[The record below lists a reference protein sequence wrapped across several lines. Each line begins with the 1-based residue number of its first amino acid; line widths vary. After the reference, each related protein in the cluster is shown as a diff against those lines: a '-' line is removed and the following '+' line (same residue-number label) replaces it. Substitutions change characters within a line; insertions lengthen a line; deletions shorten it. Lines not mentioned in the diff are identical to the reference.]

1 MGVLGFQ
8 RFRDFDLVVLAK
20 KKKKRHRRFASSHDS
35 LCDMATRHRISP
47 RRGVILWGVVGISIE
62 DLWIT
67 WLDNGVR
74 AFPFGIVSDLY
85 FTSPKS
91 IFSILQTHFYIT
103 PHIPF
108 FILQNILL
116 K

>member
-1 MGVLGFQ
+1 
-8 RFRDFDLVVLAK
+8 
-20 KKKKRHRRFASSHDS
+20 
-35 LCDMATRHRISP
+35 MATRHRISP

-85 FTSPKS
+85 FTKK
-91 IFSILQTHFYIT
+91 YC
-103 PHIPF
+103 
-108 FILQNILL
+108 
-116 K
+116 